1 MPRSRSS
8 KRGIHPFSSA
18 AASGPRSRSATQ
30 PKPRPDLDDFHN
42 VYEYAESE
50 PRRGGAS
57 YTQNLL
63 SVAEL
68 KELGVDGTEE
78 TDEEVDNERFK
89 DIGNM
94 EKDGVVD
101 DEDDEE
107 IDSDEAFGEDEEES
121 QIRHGSSAWSSS
133 SDEGDVQ
140 ALHDYVV
147 ELPQKK
153 RKVDGET
160 DSPRQRRR
168 IVSERTEVGSEGDF
182 GGTTTL
188 GKLLLEDLL
197 TPQNLPSNDMK
208 VLKSL
213 KSSARTLESASVASQ
228 PLAAPLPLRLQL
240 RVERQT
246 AYRKTKEEMEKW
258 GPTMR
263 LLEKSEHLSF
273 PLQTA
278 VPLRSSAGELVGTF
292 RPANTMES
300 AVDRLLKRAKLRE
313 DAESSDAGLRTK
325 PLSLEDIR
333 ARQAE
338 LRRTRESMSRAQSKA
353 ARMAKIKSKVYRK
366 IKRREK
372 EKDIARTEDVTT
384 IDPDLAAADR
394 LQQDIDRARERATL
408 RHKNGSKWIRASRVG
423 TDGNTDFSRGVTE
436 MLQRGEALRQR
447 ISGTQ
452 DDSSESEWE
461 TNEAAETVAHALREL
476 DGLHEDSLNQVSP
489 PSGVLGMK
497 FMQDAIARQMTEVD
511 QEVARFKSD
520 LKQGYVFEEPQDQGS
535 TSLPAPLGCGVNV
548 DGNKGRLRFGDELH
562 GHNIASSSPLN
573 HSTFRKKSTGETP
586 LTEMGPDISQ
596 PNATSSAASLA
607 SNPWLASS
615 PPARAGKIS
624 RKADK
629 VIVGK
634 HSSAM
639 EKSLALLKRRKAHT
653 VDPSLADTDDA
664 RVDISLDATL
674 QKPNTAI
681 LPQCSSFSVTS
692 EVSRGGDTEITVA
705 SKSQNQNG
713 HAKPQPVAR
722 RLDTEAM
729 SEAEANEGE
738 FLGGDAPL
746 RQRELVARAFAHD
759 GVVEDF
765 TKEKATV
772 VDRELAPLTNDQAL
786 PGWGSWTGVGV
797 RTMNKARPNRAAS
810 AVLVSRRDSGKSHVI
825 ISEKRDVKAAK
836 YQVKD
841 IPFPYTS
848 RAQYERSLE
857 APLGT
862 EWNTRLGHQKA
873 ILPRVVAKMGTVIEP
888 LEKLP

>member
-1 MPRSRSS
+1 
-8 KRGIHPFSSA
+8 
-18 AASGPRSRSATQ
+18 
-30 PKPRPDLDDFHN
+30 
-42 VYEYAESE
+42 
-50 PRRGGAS
+50 
-57 YTQNLL
+57 
-63 SVAEL
+63 
-68 KELGVDGTEE
+68 
-78 TDEEVDNERFK
+78 
-89 DIGNM
+89 
-94 EKDGVVD
+94 
-101 DEDDEE
+101 
-107 IDSDEAFGEDEEES
+107 
-121 QIRHGSSAWSSS
+121 
-133 SDEGDVQ
+133 
-140 ALHDYVV
+140 
-147 ELPQKK
+147 
-153 RKVDGET
+153 
-160 DSPRQRRR
+160 
-168 IVSERTEVGSEGDF
+168 
-182 GGTTTL
+182 
-188 GKLLLEDLL
+188 
-197 TPQNLPSNDMK
+197 
-208 VLKSL
+208 
-213 KSSARTLESASVASQ
+213 
-228 PLAAPLPLRLQL
+228 
-240 RVERQT
+240 
-246 AYRKTKEEMEKW
+246 
-258 GPTMR
+258 
-263 LLEKSEHLSF
+263 
-273 PLQTA
+273 
-278 VPLRSSAGELVGTF
+278 
-292 RPANTMES
+292 MES

-562 GHNIASSSPLN
+562 G
-573 HSTFRKKSTGETP
+573 STGETP

-681 LPQCSSFSVTS
+681 LPQCSSFSVT
-692 EVSRGGDTEITVA
+692 T
-705 SKSQNQNG
+705 
-713 HAKPQPVAR
+713 
-722 RLDTEAM
+722 
-729 SEAEANEGE
+729 EANEGE

-873 ILPRVVAKMGTVIEP
+873 ILPRVVAKVSCFITHRNNFVRPVLVTHTLSLDGYGDRTFGKTAVNGLRHLMMYRLAFDFQI
-888 LEKLP
+888 